1 MHDQIKNGEGV
12 VDCFN
17 PPPPAGFLARRV
29 CLAPSITLH
38 DMG

>member
-1 MHDQIKNGEGV
+1 

-29 CLAPSITLH
+29 YLAPSITLH